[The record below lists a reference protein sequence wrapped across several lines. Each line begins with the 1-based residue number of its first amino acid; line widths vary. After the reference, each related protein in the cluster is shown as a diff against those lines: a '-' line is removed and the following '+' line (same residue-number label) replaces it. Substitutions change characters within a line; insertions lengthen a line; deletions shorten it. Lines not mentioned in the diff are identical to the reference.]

1 MIYYVNPYHREGL
14 PLCELVL
21 LLAAYYPPCSDPVSL
36 LGFEDTGPH
45 AQVGA
50 ELHQRWTLQ
59 VRESLT
65 AHWVTPSPKPSHP
78 VTQACEGTAST
89 FQMYP
94 SLHFTTYPPSCR
106 QQPSDGFLL
115 LQSLSLPPPVCSPQ
129 SGQSSFQNAKLTMSG
144 SCLKSFNG
152 S

>member
-1 MIYYVNPYHREGL
+1 MNPYHREGL
-14 PLCELVL
+14 PHCELL
-21 LLAAYYPPCSDPVSL
+21 LLLVAYHQPCIDPGRL
-36 LGFEDTGPH
+36 LGLGGRGPH

-94 SLHFTTYPPSCR
+94 SLHFTTYLHFNPGS
-106 QQPSDGFLL
+106 SLL
-115 LQSLSLPPPVCSPQ
+115 MNFC
-129 SGQSSFQNAKLTMSG
+129 F
-144 SCLKSFNG
+144 
-152 S
+152 